1 MKNYLFLF
9 LYLILL
15 YSCNQPS
22 SASKKVQG
30 LDISID
36 TVMIDTGDDFINLRF
51 GIYFSGLGNDKKYLF
66 NSGGTSP
73 YLERINLETLKFEE
87 KMIFD
92 DDGPNAFGEY
102 VHGVSTDVNNNL
114 ILTSWD
120 GTSIFNL
127 EKKKLKKY
135 LLDGSNFEGDK
146 LEGREQFTSKIIPS
160 QDYKTVFGLVQ
171 NHDNGEIFFAIVNED
186 TQSLQKIKLEGFER
200 ASEFSVTYSVGGG
213 ASIAYQNTEIVRLG
227 NKLVITNPIFSRIA
241 VYELG
246 EKNLRYYDCEPTL
259 TASEKIGKYTNEVNS
274 REEFEIEITKIGEEI
289 TFLPLMKDLNNE
301 RYVRL
306 STIGKPK
313 INDKGLPE
321 MNDHHVYVSILN
333 DSFEVIKEVEIED
346 GVGKLFS
353 TSIPQKPF
361 LKDGKV
367 WLYLNMNDELA
378 FVRLDLDS

>member
-1 MKNYLFLF
+1 MKNHLFLLF
-9 LYLILL
+9 YILLL

-22 SASKKVQG
+22 SESEKVVG

-36 TVMIDTGDDFINLRF
+36 TVMIDTGEDFINLRF
-51 GIYFSGLGNDKKYLF
+51 GIYFSGLSNDKKHLF

-114 ILTSWD
+114 ILTSGD

-127 EKKKLKKY
+127 EKQKLKKY
-135 LLDGSNFEGDK
+135 LLDGRDFEGDK

-160 QDYKTVFGLVQ
+160 QDYNTLFGLVQ
-171 NHDNGEIFFAIVNED
+171 NYANGEIFFVIVNENM
-186 TQSLQKIKLEGFER
+186 QSLQKIKLEGFER

-213 ASIAYQNTEIVRLG
+213 ASIAYQKTEIVRLG
-227 NKLVITNPIFSRIA
+227 NKLIITNPIFSRIA
-241 VYELG
+241 VYDLS
-246 EKNLRYYDCEPTL
+246 EKSLRYYECKPTL
-259 TASEKIGKYTNEVNS
+259 TAIEKVGEYTREVNS
-274 REEFEIEITKIGEEI
+274 MDEFEIEKTKIGEEV
-289 TFLPLMKDLNNE
+289 TFLPLMIDLNNE
-301 RYVRL
+301 KYVRL
-306 STIGKPK
+306 SIIGKPK

-321 MNDHHVYVSILN
+321 MNDHIVFVSILN
-333 DSFEVIKEVEIED
+333 DSFEVVNEVEVGY

-367 WLYLNMNDELA
+367 WLYLNMDDELA